1 MGAGEPRGGV
11 GPADTTLR
19 PMPAHGRSRRLT
31 PVRRFVV
38 ADVSMEPALRAGQG
52 LIGIRGLPARVG
64 QIRCAPQPGTDRWV
78 VKRVTRVDG
87 DQMDLGSDNAES
99 AVDSR
104 HFGSVPVS
112 RSYLVI
118 IRVPLRWM

>member
-1 MGAGEPRGGV
+1 
-11 GPADTTLR
+11 
-19 PMPAHGRSRRLT
+19 MPAHGRSRRLT

-78 VKRVTRVDG
+78 VKRVTRVDA
-87 DQMDLGSDNAES
+87 DQMDLGSDNAEN

>member
-1 MGAGEPRGGV
+1 
-11 GPADTTLR
+11 
-19 PMPAHGRSRRLT
+19 MPAHGRSRRLT

-64 QIRCAPQPGTDRWV
+64 QIRCAAQPGTDRWV

-87 DQMDLGSDNAES
+87 DQMDLGSDNAEN